1 MTTSN
6 SQKLICSKGLKK
18 DRSAAEALKRRQ
30 QKRNEIKLRQQK
42 RNEIK
47 LRQLARQY
55 GIDHKE
61 MQ

>member
-18 DRSAAEALKRRQ
+18 DQAAIEAL
-30 QKRNEIKLRQQK
+30 KLRQQK
-42 RNEIK
+42 RNEIE
-47 LRQLARQY
+47 LRQLASQY

-61 MQ
+61 IQ

>member
-1 MTTSN
+1 MTTFN

-18 DRSAAEALKRRQ
+18 DRAASEALKRRQ
-30 QKRNEIKLRQQK
+30 QKRAEI
-42 RNEIK
+42 E
-47 LRQLARQY
+47 LRQLASQY

>member
-1 MTTSN
+1 MTTN

-18 DRSAAEALKRRQ
+18 DRAATEAL
-30 QKRNEIKLRQQK
+30 KLRQQK
-42 RNEIK
+42 RAEIE

-61 MQ
+61 IQ

>member
-1 MTTSN
+1 MMSSN
-6 SQKLICSKGLKK
+6 SHKLICSKGMKK

-30 QKRNEIKLRQQK
+30 QKRNEI
-42 RNEIK
+42 E

-55 GIDHKE
+55 GIDHEE

>member
-30 QKRNEIKLRQQK
+30 QKRNEI
-42 RNEIK
+42 E